1 VTVKANGSAPSAAG
15 VMTSTVRCLQLL
27 DAMAQDPYTFTLT
40 GIATLLSVPKSSAH
54 RLLSTLI
61 AAGLVERD
69 TARERYQLAG
79 KVLWLGTAYL
89 RNSDVYRAGFAV
101 VDDLARRAK
110 AMSHLA
116 VWDNDAV
123 LYLGTMGAP
132 RSLNLF
138 ADTGERRTVHAT
150 ALGKAMLAYRP
161 DADLQRIISSGCA
174 QFTGRT
180 ITTLRGLRKE
190 VDRIR
195 ALGYALDDEE
205 GVPGLRCV
213 AAPIRDRRAQ
223 VVAAIS
229 VSAPCS
235 QITNEELPRFAR
247 LVEEAAIRVSVHLG
261 YRPPT
266 SNLSSLLT
274 PRTSTESRV

>member
-1 VTVKANGSAPSAAG
+1 
-15 VMTSTVRCLQLL
+15 
-27 DAMAQDPYTFTLT
+27 MAQDPYTFTLT
-40 GIATLLSVPKSSAH
+40 GIASLLAVPKSSAH
-54 RLLSTLI
+54 RLLSTLV

-69 TARERYQLAG
+69 TAGERYQLAG

-89 RNSDVYRAGFAV
+89 RNSEVYRAAFAI

-123 LYLGTMGAP
+123 LYLDTLGAP

-138 ADTGERRTVHAT
+138 ADTGERRPVHAT
-150 ALGKAMLAYRP
+150 ALGKAMLAYRS
-161 DADLQRIISSGCA
+161 DADVQRVFSKGCEP
-174 QFTGRT
+174 FTENT

-190 VDRIR
+190 VERIR

-213 AAPIRDRRAQ
+213 AAPIRDRRTC

-235 QITNEELPRFAR
+235 LITNQELPRFAR

-274 PRTSTESRV
+274 PRTPAEGRA